1 MIMKYAQK
9 VKKRYLTIL
18 NDMAKNRDSYVK
30 NPEKDFTRKRKLS
43 FQDTI
48 NTIVTYDA
56 GSIGRCIKRYIPK
69 VEKTPTTS
77 AFLQQQKKLKLSAFQ
92 TLFYRFNDP
101 FPDKTLYNLH
111 ILSVDGTGVTVP
123 MDRINENKEYAR
135 VRTNKDCTRPAYQFH
150 VSCIYDLIN
159 ERYCDAYI
167 EPFRTH
173 SETHVFSVMLE
184 RKNFPQKA
192 LFIADRGYESYL
204 LMAQIQHDGNY
215 FLIRAREDF
224 GQGSMIKGYP
234 FPRDGTFDHTVTYI
248 YTKTQNKRTKANPE
262 LYKRVA
268 TRNSPYFINKEH
280 PYVKMTLR
288 FVMIVLPN
296 GQKECLITNLPANKF
311 PPETLKK
318 LYCIRWKIETS
329 FRLIKYS
336 ANLLEFHSKKIEF
349 LQQEI
354 WAKMI
359 FYNFTTTITQHLRYK
374 RDRGKYQYKP
384 NMTNALQMC
393 KDYLRN
399 AKTPNDVEGH
409 ILMEM
414 TPIRDG
420 RSFKRDKSRHQSVF
434 TTFRHN

>member
-1 MIMKYAQK
+1 
-9 VKKRYLTIL
+9 
-18 NDMAKNRDSYVK
+18 
-30 NPEKDFTRKRKLS
+30 
-43 FQDTI
+43 
-48 NTIVTYDA
+48 
-56 GSIGRCIKRYIPK
+56 
-69 VEKTPTTS
+69 
-77 AFLQQQKKLKLSAFQ
+77 
-92 TLFYRFNDP
+92 
-101 FPDKTLYNLH
+101 
-111 ILSVDGTGVTVP
+111 
-123 MDRINENKEYAR
+123 
-135 VRTNKDCTRPAYQFH
+135 
-150 VSCIYDLIN
+150 
-159 ERYCDAYI
+159 
-167 EPFRTH
+167 
-173 SETHVFSVMLE
+173 
-184 RKNFPQKA
+184 
-192 LFIADRGYESYL
+192 
-204 LMAQIQHDGNY
+204 
-215 FLIRAREDF
+215 
-224 GQGSMIKGYP
+224 MIKQLP
-234 FPRDGTFDHTVTYI
+234 IFIR
-248 YTKTQNKRTKANPE
+248 KTQNKRTKANPE

>member
-1 MIMKYAQK
+1 M
-9 VKKRYLTIL
+9 
-18 NDMAKNRDSYVK
+18 
-30 NPEKDFTRKRKLS
+30 F
-43 FQDTI
+43 
-48 NTIVTYDA
+48 
-56 GSIGRCIKRYIPK
+56 C
-69 VEKTPTTS
+69 
-77 AFLQQQKKLKLSAFQ
+77 
-92 TLFYRFNDP
+92 
-101 FPDKTLYNLH
+101 
-111 ILSVDGTGVTVP
+111 
-123 MDRINENKEYAR
+123 
-135 VRTNKDCTRPAYQFH
+135 

-224 GQGSMIKGYP
+224 RQGSMIKGYP
-234 FPRDGTFDHTVTYI
+234 FPRDGTFDKTVTYN

-268 TRNSPYFINKEH
+268 TRNSPYFINKER

-336 ANLLEFHSKKIEF
+336 AYLLEFHSKKIEF

-359 FYNFTTTITQHLRYK
+359 FLTLRPRSPNICDIKDHLGPYHL
-374 RDRGKYQYKP
+374 
-384 NMTNALQMC
+384 LQ
-393 KDYLRN
+393 KLY
-399 AKTPNDVEGH
+399 
-409 ILMEM
+409 
-414 TPIRDG
+414 
-420 RSFKRDKSRHQSVF
+420 FF
-434 TTFRHN
+434 

>member
-1 MIMKYAQK
+1 
-9 VKKRYLTIL
+9 
-18 NDMAKNRDSYVK
+18 
-30 NPEKDFTRKRKLS
+30 
-43 FQDTI
+43 
-48 NTIVTYDA
+48 
-56 GSIGRCIKRYIPK
+56 
-69 VEKTPTTS
+69 
-77 AFLQQQKKLKLSAFQ
+77 
-92 TLFYRFNDP
+92 
-101 FPDKTLYNLH
+101 
-111 ILSVDGTGVTVP
+111 

-173 SETHVFSVMLE
+173 SETLVFSVMLE

-215 FLIRAREDF
+215 FLIRTREDF

-234 FPRDGTFDHTVTYI
+234 FPRDGTFDKTVTYI

-399 AKTPNDVEGH
+399 AKTLTNRCLFKPFHLLSHTRKPTYKSESVYTNHCIMFPLHLVFNLLLK
-409 ILMEM
+409 ILHDLLWLIIF
-414 TPIRDG
+414 PIRNHKIKDHI
-420 RSFKRDKSRHQSVF
+420 RMCWPFDHSKVM
-434 TTFRHN
+434 N

>member
-1 MIMKYAQK
+1 M
-9 VKKRYLTIL
+9 
-18 NDMAKNRDSYVK
+18 
-30 NPEKDFTRKRKLS
+30 
-43 FQDTI
+43 
-48 NTIVTYDA
+48 
-56 GSIGRCIKRYIPK
+56 
-69 VEKTPTTS
+69 
-77 AFLQQQKKLKLSAFQ
+77 SAFQ

-173 SETHVFSVMLE
+173 SETLVFSVMLE

-234 FPRDGTFDHTVTYI
+234 FPRDGTFDKTVTYI

-318 LYCIRWKIETS
+318 TLLYTLENRNIFS
-329 FRLIKYS
+329 FDQVFCQSSGIS
-336 ANLLEFHSKKIEF
+336 SKKLRVF
-349 LQQEI
+349 ANRRI

-434 TTFRHN
+434 YHFQTQLTSTLI

>member
-1 MIMKYAQK
+1 MK
-9 VKKRYLTIL
+9 I
-18 NDMAKNRDSYVK
+18 KNTHAFVPIKTVPD
-30 NPEKDFTRKRKLS
+30 LLIS
-43 FQDTI
+43 FM
-48 NTIVTYDA
+48 
-56 GSIGRCIKRYIPK
+56 
-69 VEKTPTTS
+69 
-77 AFLQQQKKLKLSAFQ
+77 
-92 TLFYRFNDP
+92 
-101 FPDKTLYNLH
+101 FPVSM
-111 ILSVDGTGVTVP
+111 ILSMKDTV
-123 MDRINENKEYAR
+123 M
-135 VRTNKDCTRPAYQFH
+135 
-150 VSCIYDLIN
+150 LISN
-159 ERYCDAYI
+159 LFEHIVKLMY
-167 EPFRTH
+167 
-173 SETHVFSVMLE
+173 FSVMLE

-234 FPRDGTFDHTVTYI
+234 FPRDGTFDKTVTYI

-288 FVMIVLPN
+288 FVMIILPN

>member
-1 MIMKYAQK
+1 
-9 VKKRYLTIL
+9 
-18 NDMAKNRDSYVK
+18 
-30 NPEKDFTRKRKLS
+30 
-43 FQDTI
+43 
-48 NTIVTYDA
+48 
-56 GSIGRCIKRYIPK
+56 
-69 VEKTPTTS
+69 
-77 AFLQQQKKLKLSAFQ
+77 
-92 TLFYRFNDP
+92 
-101 FPDKTLYNLH
+101 
-111 ILSVDGTGVTVP
+111 
-123 MDRINENKEYAR
+123 
-135 VRTNKDCTRPAYQFH
+135 
-150 VSCIYDLIN
+150 
-159 ERYCDAYI
+159 
-167 EPFRTH
+167 
-173 SETHVFSVMLE
+173 MLE

-234 FPRDGTFDHTVTYI
+234 FPRDGTFDKTVTYI

-318 LYCIRWKIETS
+318 LYCIRWKIEAS

>member
-1 MIMKYAQK
+1 
-9 VKKRYLTIL
+9 
-18 NDMAKNRDSYVK
+18 
-30 NPEKDFTRKRKLS
+30 
-43 FQDTI
+43 
-48 NTIVTYDA
+48 
-56 GSIGRCIKRYIPK
+56 
-69 VEKTPTTS
+69 
-77 AFLQQQKKLKLSAFQ
+77 
-92 TLFYRFNDP
+92 
-101 FPDKTLYNLH
+101 
-111 ILSVDGTGVTVP
+111 
-123 MDRINENKEYAR
+123 
-135 VRTNKDCTRPAYQFH
+135 
-150 VSCIYDLIN
+150 
-159 ERYCDAYI
+159 
-167 EPFRTH
+167 
-173 SETHVFSVMLE
+173 MLE

-234 FPRDGTFDHTVTYI
+234 
-248 YTKTQNKRTKANPE
+248 
-262 LYKRVA
+262 
-268 TRNSPYFINKEH
+268 
-280 PYVKMTLR
+280 
-288 FVMIVLPN
+288 
-296 GQKECLITNLPANKF
+296 F

>member
-1 MIMKYAQK
+1 
-9 VKKRYLTIL
+9 
-18 NDMAKNRDSYVK
+18 
-30 NPEKDFTRKRKLS
+30 
-43 FQDTI
+43 
-48 NTIVTYDA
+48 
-56 GSIGRCIKRYIPK
+56 
-69 VEKTPTTS
+69 
-77 AFLQQQKKLKLSAFQ
+77 
-92 TLFYRFNDP
+92 
-101 FPDKTLYNLH
+101 
-111 ILSVDGTGVTVP
+111 
-123 MDRINENKEYAR
+123 
-135 VRTNKDCTRPAYQFH
+135 
-150 VSCIYDLIN
+150 
-159 ERYCDAYI
+159 
-167 EPFRTH
+167 
-173 SETHVFSVMLE
+173 
-184 RKNFPQKA
+184 
-192 LFIADRGYESYL
+192 
-204 LMAQIQHDGNY
+204 
-215 FLIRAREDF
+215 
-224 GQGSMIKGYP
+224 
-234 FPRDGTFDHTVTYI
+234 
-248 YTKTQNKRTKANPE
+248 
-262 LYKRVA
+262 
-268 TRNSPYFINKEH
+268 
-280 PYVKMTLR
+280 MTLR
-288 FVMIVLPN
+288 FVMIILPN